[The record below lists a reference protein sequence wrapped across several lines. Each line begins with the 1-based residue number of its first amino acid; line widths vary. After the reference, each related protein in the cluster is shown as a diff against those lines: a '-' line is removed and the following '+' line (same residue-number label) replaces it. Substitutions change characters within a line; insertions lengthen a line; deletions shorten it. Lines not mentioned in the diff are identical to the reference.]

1 MSRHAS
7 PCGGFLF
14 RSHTAT
20 TESALL
26 WPQTKSSARLLN
38 LNRRRALVAS
48 CLDEQARFFP
58 HSALSGNRGQGRK
71 LFSRSFLPLFQTC
84 TAKGQPTGANRQKE
98 NKHETSKLNS
108 HSDRDSLHWA
118 FATSAGSG
126 PAARRRLS
134 QLHHRGRAKRAEKPH
149 HGRCQHGGWLV
160 FTFYGHQWQL
170 QHRCWRWNACAQ
182 YRGRQYG
189 HWRCSALAEHH
200 G

>member
-48 CLDEQARFFP
+48 CLDEQARFLP

-84 TAKGQPTGANRQKE
+84 TAKGEPTGGKPTKE

-108 HSDRDSLHWA
+108 HSDGDCLHWA
-118 FATSAGSG
+118 FAKSASG
-126 PAARRRLS
+126 QPATPGGLS
-134 QLHHRGRAKRAEKPH
+134 QLHH
-149 HGRCQHGGWLV
+149 CCGGPRPLGSHLRRWEHSTWYV
-160 FTFYGHQWQL
+160 FVV
-170 QHRCWRWNACAQ
+170 
-182 YRGRQYG
+182 
-189 HWRCSALAEHH
+189 
-200 G
+200 

>member
-14 RSHTAT
+14 RSHSAT

-71 LFSRSFLPLFQTC
+71 LFSRSFLPLFQP
-84 TAKGQPTGANRQKE
+84 ALRRVNRPGANQRKK
-98 NKHETSKLNS
+98 NKHETSKLN
-108 HSDRDSLHWA
+108 
-118 FATSAGSG
+118 
-126 PAARRRLS
+126 
-134 QLHHRGRAKRAEKPH
+134 
-149 HGRCQHGGWLV
+149 
-160 FTFYGHQWQL
+160 
-170 QHRCWRWNACAQ
+170 
-182 YRGRQYG
+182 
-189 HWRCSALAEHH
+189 
-200 G
+200 